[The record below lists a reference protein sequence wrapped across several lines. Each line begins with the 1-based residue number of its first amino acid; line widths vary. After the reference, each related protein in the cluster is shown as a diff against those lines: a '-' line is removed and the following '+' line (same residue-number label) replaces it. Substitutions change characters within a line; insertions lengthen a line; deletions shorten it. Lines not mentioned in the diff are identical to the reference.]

1 MPFNIDDLGDE
12 FLSEAA
18 SRISKRLKKID
29 RTLHLIANGRGY
41 LAESKSRRKVFKH
54 RQKMLLA
61 EEINT
66 AVFSDRETP
75 GGRDELGL
83 ERNIGK
89 TNDILSI
96 EFLEAGL
103 LAARSVGR
111 ITVLFGDSSGT
122 AFHVGHQVV
131 ITNHHVLSDPGLT
144 ETAGRSSHFTI
155 KRCPKRIKMVAL
167 STEMDAS
174 CRKSGLRKI
183 PRTSPGWPMKGSGPP
198 GWHRPSG
205 TLLSQTRPRKKSG
218 TI

>member
-144 ETAGRSSHFTI
+144 DSCEFELNVEENKIGD
-155 KRCPKRIKMVAL
+155 PKRVFGYSLAPDRFFLTSKEHDFTLVAVTDPVGDNPHL
-167 STEMDAS
+167 D
-174 CRKSGLRKI
+174 
-183 PRTSPGWPMKGSGPP
+183 
-198 GWHRPSG
+198 
-205 TLLSQTRPRKKSG
+205 
-218 TI
+218 